1 VRAGSTRTRPEKAP
15 LTAFLPR
22 AGTGWTLAVLF
33 LLNTLNFFDRQVIA
47 AVVEPLRRE
56 WRLTDAQIGWIGTA
70 FTLLYAAVGLPLG
83 RLADTWSRRALLCA
97 GALLWTS
104 MTALS
109 ALATGFRTLFAAR
122 LAVGVGEAV
131 CAPASTSLLGDLFA
145 SERRGR
151 AMSIFMLGL
160 PVGLGLSYG
169 VSGAVAQAWGWR
181 AAFLVAGLPGMLVAL
196 LCLTLPEPA
205 RGAAE
210 KEAVGSRRRPGSP
223 VALLVRT
230 PTFVWIVV
238 SGALH
243 NFNMYALSLFLPAL
257 LTRRHG
263 LDVREAGL
271 VSGVVFGVIGGLGML
286 LGGWASDRAAAWRP
300 DGRLLICA
308 GGLGLAV
315 AFAIAFL
322 GQPPGARVSTA
333 LLLCLTVLPL
343 YLYYAPVY
351 ATLQDLVEPSLRGTA
366 MAVYFFA
373 MYLLGASLGPVGT
386 GALSD
391 ILAVRAATAAG
402 AAVVD
407 ESARAAGLHQAL
419 YIVPFLCS
427 VLSVVLWAAA
437 RTVRRDREMLHDWM
451 SLQEK
456 GLQAS
461 V

>member
-1 VRAGSTRTRPEKAP
+1 M
-15 LTAFLPR
+15 
-22 AGTGWTLAVLF
+22 
-33 LLNTLNFFDRQVIA
+33 
-47 AVVEPLRRE
+47 VEPLRRE
-56 WRLTDAQIGWIGTA
+56 WRLTDAQVGWIGTA
-70 FTLLYAAVGLPLG
+70 FTLLYAVVGLPLG
-83 RLADTWSRRALLCA
+83 RLADTWSRRALLFA
-97 GALLWTS
+97 GSLLWTS

-131 CAPASTSLLGDLFA
+131 CAPASTSLLADLFP

-151 AMSIFMLGL
+151 ATSVFMLGL
-160 PVGLGLSYG
+160 PVGLGLSYA

-181 AAFLVAGLPGMLVAL
+181 AAFLVAGLPGLVVAL
-196 LCLTLPEPA
+196 LCLTLPEPP

-210 KEAVGSRRRPGSP
+210 RQAVGSSRRPGSAI
-223 VALLVRT
+223 VLLLRT
-230 PTFVWIVV
+230 PTFRWIVV

-271 VSGVVFGVIGGLGML
+271 LSGVVFGVVGGIGML
-286 LGGWASDRAAAWRP
+286 LGGWASDRAAAWRD
-300 DGRLLICA
+300 DGRLLTCA
-308 GGLGLAV
+308 VGLGLAV
-315 AFAIAFL
+315 PLAAGFL
-322 GQPPGARVSTA
+322 GQPPGARAATVS
-333 LLLCLTVLPL
+333 LLCLTVLLL

-391 ILAVRAATAAG
+391 ALA
-402 AAVVD
+402 
-407 ESARAAGLHQAL
+407 ARAAAAAGSGLVDERARAVGLHQAL
-419 YIVPFLCS
+419 YVVPL
-427 VLSVVLWAAA
+427 LSALLAVVLWAASRA
-437 RTVRRDREMLHDWM
+437 VKRDRAVLRAWI
-451 SLQEK
+451 SLNTK
-456 GLQAS
+456 DLDATP
-461 V
+461 